1 VTICLKSWERPPG
14 AVSGPYPTAE
24 ACVTACYPPGTG
36 TGTGTFGSYWYCMR
50 PPVGT
55 GTGTGTGTG
64 PGGSGIGV
72 VVGCCPQAIRRTLY
86 ATLGGVLGGIGTV
99 AIVYNDVAQRWEDL
113 HVEGC
118 GGTFG
123 VWLICRD
130 DGSFIFNV
138 TGTTVIGVT
147 AEAPAESCSPFL
159 WSSTGVVNGLSCDG
173 AFEVTVDEG
182 P

>member
-1 VTICLKSWERPPG
+1 LRDRLLPAGHRDRHRHVRELLVLH
-14 AVSGPYPTAE
+14 ATA
-24 ACVTACYPPGTG
+24 
-36 TGTGTFGSYWYCMR
+36 R
-50 PPVGT
+50 
-55 GTGTGTGTG
+55 
-64 PGGSGIGV
+64 
-72 VVGCCPQAIRRTLY
+72 
-86 ATLGGVLGGIGTV
+86 
-99 AIVYNDVAQRWEDL
+99 
-113 HVEGC
+113 
-118 GGTFG
+118 